1 MVPRM
6 SVTEPSTDSA
16 PADVATRSPSPRRR
30 GSIRLFGLDLLDA
43 SRGQALSRLLDGGT
57 VTAAFVNAHCVNVA
71 ARDADYRR
79 ALDAADILL
88 PDGSGLQ
95 IAARMEGKRFTA
107 NLNGSDLFL
116 PLCEAAAAR
125 GQSIYFLGS
134 AEGVARRAAE
144 TARGHVPGLRVAGH
158 HHGYFAS
165 DGAVISDINAA
176 GADIVLVAMGVPRQD
191 VWIARHR
198 GRIGAR
204 VVMGVGAQFD
214 FWSGRVPRA
223 PLAFRRAGLEWVYR
237 LGLEPRRLAGRYV
250 AGNPAFLAR
259 AVRERMRRAA

>member
-6 SVTEPSTDSA
+6 SVTEPSSIAA
-16 PADVATRSPSPRRR
+16 PAGAAPRSPSRRRR
-30 GSIRLFGLDLLDA
+30 GAIRLFGLDLLDA
-43 SRGQALSRLLDGGT
+43 TRGQALSRLLDGGP

-71 ARDADYRR
+71 ARDAAYRQ
-79 ALDAADILL
+79 ALGAADVLL

-95 IAARMEGKRFTA
+95 IAARMGGERFTA

-134 AEGVARRAAE
+134 AEGVAKAAAE
-144 TARGHVPGLRVAGH
+144 AARCHVPGLRVAGH

-165 DGAVISDINAA
+165 DGAVIAEINAS

-198 GRIGAR
+198 GRIDAR

-223 PLAFRRAGLEWVYR
+223 PIAFRRAGLEWVYR
-237 LGLEPRRLAGRYV
+237 LSLEPRRLAGRYV

-259 AVRERMRRAA
+259 AVRERMKRAA